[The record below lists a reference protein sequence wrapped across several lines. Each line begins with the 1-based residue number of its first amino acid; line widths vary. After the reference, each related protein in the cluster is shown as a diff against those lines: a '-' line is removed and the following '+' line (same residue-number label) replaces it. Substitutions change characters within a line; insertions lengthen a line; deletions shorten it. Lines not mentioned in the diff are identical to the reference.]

1 MTIRDKNEE
10 ALQKVKA
17 NKLDEAAAL
26 YIAYTE
32 EHPEDPIGYVNVGS
46 VLFQSHQLEEAEKFF
61 LEAIRI
67 NDETATAYYGLGNLY
82 YQQKMYEY
90 AEKMF
95 TKCLHLGLDDADVYF
110 LLGMSYQMRDNHI
123 LAIPFLQTAAEK
135 DKQPDYQLQYGLAL
149 AHEKYY
155 EEAEEIFLNAVEQ
168 DSTHADAF
176 YNLGILAF
184 HERKLEK
191 ARNYLNK
198 AISAQ
203 PSHTLAHQ
211 ALEQMKRNISEDE

>member
-1 MTIRDKNEE
+1 MTIRDKKNE

-61 LEAIRI
+61 LEAIQI
-67 NDETATAYYGLGNLY
+67 NEQTATAYYGLGNLY

-95 TKCLHLGLDDADVYF
+95 TKCLYLGLDDAEVYF
-110 LLGMSYQMRDNHI
+110 LLGMSYQMRENHM
-123 LAIPFLQTAAEK
+123 LAIPVLQTAAEK
-135 DKQPDYQLQYGLAL
+135 DNQPNYQLQYGLSL

-155 EEAEEIFLNAVEQ
+155 TEAEEIFLKVAEN

-176 YNLGILAF
+176 YNLGIISF
-184 HERKLEK
+184 HERKLAK
-191 ARNYLNK
+191 ARDYLNK
-198 AISAQ
+198 AISAE